1 MEITMDERLQVI
13 VTIAKVNRAFQR
25 ELNKKLAKLNISYLD
40 YLVLRGIKDG
50 PKPMVELANK
60 YLVTQASITSTVDK
74 LEDMGLVRRERSQDD
89 RRLVLIY
96 ITEKGKGVMEE
107 GFRIYRELSEEIMK
121 ELKDDQVKS
130 LLEGLNILLSR
141 LENIKS

>member
-13 VTIAKVNRAFQR
+13 VTIAKINRAFQR

-40 YLVLRGIKDG
+40 HLVLRGIKDG

-96 ITEKGKGVMEE
+96 ITEKGKEVMEE
-107 GFRIYRELSEEIMK
+107 GFKIYRELSEEIMK
-121 ELKDDQVKS
+121 ELKDNQVKS
-130 LLEGLNILLSR
+130 LLEGLSVLLSR
-141 LENIKS
+141 LENIRS